1 MEHTPRTRMLVNPQ
15 SSSLGAPNP
24 CDAGARTRMTMP
36 SRRRALLAIGG
47 VLVPGAHVGA
57 PRTQAPSTVAVPWSP
72 PCPDPLLQSAIA
84 AVAQPSGSVSVAV
97 HHLATGQ
104 GAAIDADVIAPPAS
118 LFKLGIMVAVM
129 RDLDAGRLSAEMTL
143 DILEGDWA
151 PGAGVL
157 QDRIGQAVTV
167 AEALRLMIGISD
179 NVAAFVLLRA
189 IGSQRLND
197 CTASLGMARTRFY
210 VDERPDETSAGDVA
224 TILARIATGEA
235 AGPTSTRAMLDLLS
249 QRQPAAWIRQALG
262 DRVPVAH
269 KSGQLTGVR
278 NDAAIV
284 PTPAGPYVVAVLTHG
299 LSNDAAGERYVIHMA
314 RAIDHHLAGER

>member
-1 MEHTPRTRMLVNPQ
+1 MQRTPRTRTLVNPQ
-15 SSSLGAPNP
+15 PNGLGAPNP
-24 CDAGARTRMTMP
+24 TALAATTA
-36 SRRRALLAIGG
+36 RRRALLALGG
-47 VLVPGAHVGA
+47 VLVPGAHVGVPRA
-57 PRTQAPSTVAVPWSP
+57 PAPSTVAAPWSAP
-72 PCPDPLLQSAIA
+72 RPDALLEAAIT
-84 AVAQPSGSVSVAV
+84 AVPRPSGSVGVAV

-129 RDLDAGRLSAEMTL
+129 RDLEAGRIAAGMSL
-143 DILEGDWA
+143 DVLEGDWA
-151 PGAGVL
+151 PGAGIL
-157 QDRIGQAVTV
+157 QDHIGQAVTV

-189 IGSQRLND
+189 IGSRRLND

-210 VDERPDETSAGDVA
+210 VDDRPDETSAGDVA
-224 TILARIATGEA
+224 AILARIATGEA
-235 AGPTSTRAMLDLLS
+235 AGPSSTRAMLDLMS

-269 KSGQLTGVR
+269 KSGQLPGVR

-284 PTPAGPYVVAVLTHG
+284 PTPSGPYVMAVLTHG
-299 LSNDAAGERYVIHMA
+299 LSDDAAGERYVIDMA
-314 RAIDHHLAGER
+314 RAVDHHLAGER